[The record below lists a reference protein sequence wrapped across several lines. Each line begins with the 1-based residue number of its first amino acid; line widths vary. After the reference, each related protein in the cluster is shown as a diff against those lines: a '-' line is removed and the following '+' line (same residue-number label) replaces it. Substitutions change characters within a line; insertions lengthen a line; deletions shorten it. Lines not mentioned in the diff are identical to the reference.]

1 MEHWFLM
8 LLKDLR
14 SHASVIKRIRTKFSP
29 WLFGFDLSEIIDNL
43 GPILAESV
51 DPAREI
57 TTKLCF
63 SFPLPGWLCEEDRGL
78 NKIIRTVPFVPIF
91 HIIYKGSRMQCGSFV
106 LV

>member
-1 MEHWFLM
+1 MVREKFKKM
-8 LLKDLR
+8 
-14 SHASVIKRIRTKFSP
+14 VMIRYSP
-29 WLFGFDLSEIIDNL
+29 WLFGFDLSEMMDSL

-78 NKIIRTVPFVPIF
+78 NKSLEL
-91 HIIYKGSRMQCGSFV
+91 Y
-106 LV
+106 L

>member
-1 MEHWFLM
+1 MFY
-8 LLKDLR
+8 LKEMVR
-14 SHASVIKRIRTKFSP
+14 WSKFSP
-29 WLFGFDLSEIIDNL
+29 WLFGFDLSEIMDSL

-78 NKIIRTVPFVPIF
+78 NKTIRTVFLD
-91 HIIYKGSRMQCGSFV
+91 Y
-106 LV
+106 

>member
-1 MEHWFLM
+1 MME
-8 LLKDLR
+8 
-14 SHASVIKRIRTKFSP
+14 S
-29 WLFGFDLSEIIDNL
+29 L

-78 NKIIRTVPFVPIF
+78 NKIVRTVSLRPFQALMKIEVILKC
-91 HIIYKGSRMQCGSFV
+91 IYSPEKNLTVTVQGELFPKKQPGMGRT
-106 LV
+106 

>member
-1 MEHWFLM
+1 MME
-8 LLKDLR
+8 
-14 SHASVIKRIRTKFSP
+14 S
-29 WLFGFDLSEIIDNL
+29 L

-78 NKIIRTVPFVPIF
+78 NKIVRTVSLRPFQALMKIEVILKC
-91 HIIYKGSRMQCGSFV
+91 IYSPDTEKNLIVTVQGELFFKKQPEMGRT
-106 LV
+106 

>member
-1 MEHWFLM
+1 MM
-8 LLKDLR
+8 D
-14 SHASVIKRIRTKFSP
+14 S
-29 WLFGFDLSEIIDNL
+29 L

-78 NKIIRTVPFVPIF
+78 NKSLELYLEMIRI
-91 HIIYKGSRMQCGSFV
+91 
-106 LV
+106 